1 MNKPITDNQNYDIP
15 ITLIETGTLI
25 IGLSVV
31 FLMGVYY
38 M

>member
-1 MNKPITDNQNYDIP
+1 MNKPITDNQYYDIP
-15 ITLIETGTLI
+15 VTLLETGILI

-38 M
+38 L